1 MPVLISLLQ
10 FWIIIL
16 SNSILFQVFED
27 FVKGSPLPPCY
38 QLNDGGYWRRLE
50 VRSNCKSEIMAI
62 VVVHPQN
69 RSVDQ
74 IIDERQ
80 KLSQH
85 FLDNGINLHSLY
97 HQLW

>member
-1 MPVLISLLQ
+1 M
-10 FWIIIL
+10 

-27 FVKGSPLPPCY
+27 FVKRSPLPPCY
-38 QLNDGGYWRRLE
+38 QLNDGGYWRRLM
-50 VRSNCKSEIMAI
+50 VRSNSKSEIMAI
-62 VVVHPQN
+62 AVVHPQN

-80 KLSQH
+80 QLSQH
-85 FLDNGINLHSLY
+85 FLDHGINLHSLY